1 MGIEGVFDHGGSSA
15 LGRRV
20 VLMVGAKNLQKEAE
34 FGDEFDLPLRTHY
47 NVSWAYYS

>member
-1 MGIEGVFDHGGSSA
+1 MGIEGVFDHRGPSA

-34 FGDEFDLPLRTHY
+34 FGYEFDLPLRTHY
-47 NVSWAYYS
+47 DVSWAYNS